1 MQAVPTFRK
10 GGVHPPDQKVF
21 SREQE
26 IVRLPLPSELVVA
39 LSQHLGAP
47 AKPLKAKGDTVERG
61 EKIGESVGF
70 ISADVHSPVNGTI
83 KEIKTVTLANSVQCD
98 AFVISVDEKQPED
111 TPKPVDWKKLK
122 KEELLASVKEHG
134 IVGLGGATFPTHVKY
149 AVPRDKNVEYFLVNG
164 ADCEPY
170 LTCDYRLMLE
180 KGKEALEGALIAAKI
195 LEAKKII
202 VGVELNKKDAIEHLK
217 QIISEEA
224 WPIEVVGLKVKYPQG
239 DEKQLIKATI
249 NREMPSGKL
258 PIDVGAVVSNIGTC
272 YAIYE
277 AIVYKKPLYERILS
291 VTGEGI
297 VNPKNVLAP
306 IGTKVSDLLEF
317 CGGLQGEV
325 EKLIIGGPMMGF
337 AFFDTETPIT
347 KGSDG
352 ILALAA
358 KKKARQ
364 TPCIS
369 CGKCVDACPIGLVPT
384 LLYKQITNHNYE
396 VAMNS
401 LSLMDCKECGCCSY
415 VCPAHL
421 PLVHTFKTG
430 KKMGRKK

>member
-1 MQAVPTFRK
+1 MHAVPTFRK
-10 GGVHPPDQKVF
+10 GGVHPPDHKVF

-39 LSQHLGAP
+39 LSQHMGAP

-83 KEIKTVTLANSVQCD
+83 KEIKTVTLPNSVQCD
-98 AFVISVDEKQPED
+98 AFVITVDEKQPGNAS
-111 TPKPVDWKKLK
+111 KPIAWRKLK
-122 KEELLASVKEHG
+122 KEELFASIKEHG
-134 IVGLGGATFPTHVKY
+134 IVGLGGATFPAHVKFT
-149 AVPRDKNVEYFLVNG
+149 VPRDKKVEYFVVNG
-164 ADCEPY
+164 VECEPY
-170 LTCDYRLMLE
+170 LTSDYRLMME
-180 KGKEALEGALIAAKI
+180 KGKETLEGILIAAKI
-195 LEAKKII
+195 LEAEKII
-202 VGVELNKKDAIEHLK
+202 VGVELNKQDAIDHLK
-217 QIISEEA
+217 EIVKEKG

-239 DEKQLIKATI
+239 DEKQLLKAAI
-249 NREMPSGKL
+249 NREIPSGKL
-258 PIDVGAVVSNIGTC
+258 PLDVGAVVSNIGTC

-277 AIVYKKPLYERILS
+277 AIVYKKSLYERIIS

-297 VNPKNVLAP
+297 VNPKNILAP

-317 CGGLQGEV
+317 CGGLQGDV
-325 EKLIIGGPMMGF
+325 EKLVSGGPMMGF
-337 AFFDTETPIT
+337 AFFDTETPVT
-347 KGSDG
+347 KGSSG
-352 ILALAA
+352 ILALHAR
-358 KKKARQ
+358 KKVRR

-369 CGKCVDACPIGLVPT
+369 CGKCVDACPIGLMPT
-384 LLYKQITNHNYE
+384 LLYKHITNLNYE

-401 LSLMDCKECGCCSY
+401 LSLLDCKECGSCSY

>member
-26 IVRLPLPSELVVA
+26 IVRLPMPGELVVA

-83 KEIKTVTLANSVQCD
+83 REIRTVMLANSVQCD
-98 AFVISVDEKQPED
+98 AFVITVDEEQPESGFE
-111 TPKPVDWKKLK
+111 PVDWRKLDR
-122 KEELLASVKEHG
+122 EDLLSSVKEHG
-134 IVGLGGATFPTHVKY
+134 IVGLGGATFPTHVKFTI
-149 AVPRDKNVEYFLVNG
+149 PRDKKAEYFVVNG
-164 ADCEPY
+164 VECEPY
-170 LTCDYRLMLE
+170 LTGDHRLMME
-180 KGKEALEGALIAAKI
+180 KGREALEGALIAQKI
-195 LEAKKII
+195 IGAEKLI
-202 VGVELNKKDAIEHLK
+202 VGVELNKKDAIEHLEE
-217 QIISEEA
+217 IIKEEG

-239 DEKQLIKATI
+239 DEKQLLKATI
-249 NREMPSGKL
+249 GREVPSGKL
-258 PIDVGAVVSNIGTC
+258 PLDVGAVVSNIGTC

-277 AIVYKKPLYERILS
+277 AIVCGKALYERVIS

-297 VNPKNVLAP
+297 VNPKNILAP
-306 IGTKVSDLLEF
+306 IGTKVGDLLEF

-325 EKLIIGGPMMGF
+325 EKLVSGGPMMGF
-337 AFFDTETPIT
+337 AFFDVDTPVT
-347 KGSDG
+347 KGSSG
-352 ILALAA
+352 ILALGP

-384 LLYKQITNHNYE
+384 ILYKQITNHNYE
-396 VAMNS
+396 VAMNT
-401 LSLMDCKECGCCSY
+401 LSLMDCKECGSCSY

-430 KKMGRKK
+430 KKMGRRK